1 MVRYSKRVDML
12 CIRIPYL
19 FFVAYLIILL
29 LTKRPFAT
37 SSSWDADGTP
47 SVTNDL
53 YLWLQFVVFLFVLVI
68 TAFCFEE
75 IFRKSSADYI
85 RACKP
90 GVCQAI
96 LFRYLR
102 LLGSLELVYL
112 PCVAIAF
119 YQVNQSIRINE
130 QLFHQSAPRV
140 NIWIPL
146 VQCAVAMVF
155 YVTVTLFFLMLLKNR
170 IYLFMIF
177 ISYCAF
183 EATVM
188 PYLIGD
194 WVLFRGAFTAPD
206 FFHCFPPNIALMLLL
221 SPIMLAAVLIY
232 GAHVFGAKRVK
243 KKRER
248 ICVV

>member
-1 MVRYSKRVDML
+1 MRK
-12 CIRIPYL
+12 
-19 FFVAYLIILL
+19 FF
-29 LTKRPFAT
+29 
-37 SSSWDADGTP
+37 
-47 SVTNDL
+47 
-53 YLWLQFVVFLFVLVI
+53 
-68 TAFCFEE
+68 C
-75 IFRKSSADYI
+75 KSSADYI

-155 YVTVTLFFLMLLKNR
+155 YVTVTLFFLMFLKSR

-188 PYLIGD
+188 PYLLGD

-206 FFHCFPPNIALMLLL
+206 FFHCFPHNIALMLLL
-221 SPIMLAAVLIY
+221 SPIMLVAVLIY
-232 GAHVFGAKRVK
+232 GAHFFGAKRVK
-243 KKRER
+243 KKKER